1 MPRKKE
7 AEKLPWELDQ
17 YAVLQQ
23 AVVACNHTPTG
34 YGGVCRDCSKTAV
47 TKVLGMCQH
56 TSACHKARKHD
67 SKTNSLCYKK
77 ARNHLHDKHMRKE
90 KRYKKAAIQKAVA
103 ALITAQV
110 FEQQQQ
116 SESSAATEKKTAPTR
131 QTTPAQTTPAL
142 ELHTHAMSAEEEGK
156 EDEVPAMDE
165 PLAPLV
171 VIFLRTSEAPALPAA
186 IQPTCYEEIVD
197 VTKPKSVQ
205 WGLNR
210 ALQRVNKANLN
221 DDRRIA
227 IVIGAHGM
235 PLVVTFQNRF
245 IYCHE
250 LAQSI
255 KDTFDKYAADRFT
268 LVGLLF
274 DSCLGAFHISDVPK
288 MWSA

>member
-1 MPRKKE
+1 
-7 AEKLPWELDQ
+7 
-17 YAVLQQ
+17 
-23 AVVACNHTPTG
+23 
-34 YGGVCRDCSKTAV
+34 
-47 TKVLGMCQH
+47 
-56 TSACHKARKHD
+56 
-67 SKTNSLCYKK
+67 
-77 ARNHLHDKHMRKE
+77 MRKE

-288 MWSA
+288 MWSAVQGDIAVYGYTWAVATDDDRGTRKFLDCCRTNYFPKVIGISTLCELRRGYL